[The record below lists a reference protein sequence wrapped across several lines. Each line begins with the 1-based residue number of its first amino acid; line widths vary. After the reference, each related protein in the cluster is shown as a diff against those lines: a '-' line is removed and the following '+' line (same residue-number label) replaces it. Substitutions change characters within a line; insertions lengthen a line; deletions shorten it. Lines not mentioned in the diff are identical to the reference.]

1 MRYLSA
7 RHHNGERKMDAERK
21 ITYLKQMELFS
32 SLDNEELFQV
42 GGKIIVKQFKK
53 NHTILFK
60 GDTNNYIYIIFDG
73 EVKVSQSTEDGKEV
87 ILFIHQAGEIFGET
101 SLVDRGNS
109 PALIAAT
116 KDTFCAIISM
126 KDLYSI
132 MFNYNDILER
142 LIHIL
147 SSRLCQSWELIQML
161 NSNNAPQRVKTLLMM
176 LAKRYGKNAREE
188 TILNIRLTHQ
198 SIANMTGLTRETV
211 TRVIDVWQ
219 RNGDISTKNKLI
231 QLNPAFMQQN

>member
-1 MRYLSA
+1 MDTA
-7 RHHNGERKMDAERK
+7 RKLE
-21 ITYLKQMELFS
+21 YLKQIDLFS
-32 SLDNEELFQV
+32 SLGTEDLLQV
-42 GGKIIVKQFKK
+42 GSKIVVKQFKK
-53 NHTILFK
+53 NEIILFR

-73 EVKVSQSTEDGKEV
+73 EVKVSQSTEDGKEI

-231 QLNPAFMQQN
+231 QLNPAFMQGN

>member
-1 MRYLSA
+1 
-7 RHHNGERKMDAERK
+7 MDAESK
-21 ITYLKQMELFS
+21 IAYLKQMELFS
-32 SLDNEELFQV
+32 SLGTEELLHV
-42 GGKIIVKQFKK
+42 GGKIIIKQYKK
-53 NHTILFK
+53 NDTILYK

-87 ILFIHQAGEIFGET
+87 ILCIHQSGEIFGET
-101 SLVDRGNS
+101 SLGGRGNNPS
-109 PALIAAT
+109 LIAAT
-116 KDTFCAIISM
+116 KDTLCAIISM
-126 KDLYSI
+126 NELYSI
-132 MFNYNDILER
+132 MLNNNDILER

-161 NSNNAPQRVKTLLMM
+161 NSNNAPHRIKTLLMM
-176 LAKRYGKNAREE
+176 LAKRYEKNAREE

-219 RNGDISTKNKLI
+219 RNGQISTKNKFI
-231 QLNPAFMQQN
+231 QLNPAFMQSN

>member
-1 MRYLSA
+1 M
-7 RHHNGERKMDAERK
+7 NTDRK
-21 ITYLKQMELFS
+21 IEYLKQMELFS
-32 SLDNEELFQV
+32 SLSPEELLQV
-42 GGKIIVKQFKK
+42 GGKIVVKQFKK
-53 NHTILFK
+53 NETILFR

-73 EVKVSQSTEDGKEV
+73 EVKVSQATEDGKEV
-87 ILFIHQAGEIFGET
+87 ILFIHQAGEIFGES
-101 SLVDRGNS
+101 SLVDKGNS

-116 KDTFCAIISM
+116 KDTLCAIISM
-126 KDLYSI
+126 KDFYTI
-132 MFNYNDILER
+132 MFNHNDILER

-161 NSNNAPQRVKTLLMM
+161 NSNNAPQRIKTLLMM
-176 LAKRYGKNAREE
+176 LAKRCGRNTREE

-198 SIANMTGLTRETV
+198 SIANMTGLARETV

-231 QLNPAFMQQN
+231 QLNPAFMQRN

>member
-1 MRYLSA
+1 MDTA
-7 RHHNGERKMDAERK
+7 RKSE
-21 ITYLKQMELFS
+21 YLKQVELFS
-32 SLDNEELFQV
+32 SLGTEDLLQV
-42 GGKIIVKQFKK
+42 GSKIVVKQFKK
-53 NHTILFK
+53 NDTILFK

-87 ILFIHQAGEIFGET
+87 ILFIHQTGEIFGET
-101 SLVDRGNS
+101 SLFDRGNS
-109 PALIAAT
+109 PALISAT
-116 KDTFCAIISM
+116 TDTLCAIISM

-198 SIANMTGLTRETV
+198 NIANMTGLTRETV

-231 QLNPAFMQQN
+231 QLNPAFMQGN

>member
-1 MRYLSA
+1 MDTA
-7 RHHNGERKMDAERK
+7 RKLE
-21 ITYLKQMELFS
+21 YLKQIDLFS
-32 SLDNEELFQV
+32 SLGTEDLLQV
-42 GGKIIVKQFKK
+42 GSKIVVKQFKK
-53 NHTILFK
+53 NEIILFR

-73 EVKVSQSTEDGKEV
+73 EVKVSQATEVGKEV
-87 ILFIHQAGEIFGET
+87 ILFIHQAGEIFGES
-101 SLVDRGNS
+101 SLVDKGNS

-116 KDTFCAIISM
+116 KDTLCAIISM
-126 KDLYSI
+126 KDFYTI
-132 MFNYNDILER
+132 MFNHNDILEK

-161 NSNNAPQRVKTLLMM
+161 NSNNAPQRIKTLLMM
-176 LAKRYGKNAREE
+176 LAKRCGRNTREE

-198 SIANMTGLTRETV
+198 SIANMTGLARETV

-231 QLNPAFMQQN
+231 QLNPAFMQRN

>member
-1 MRYLSA
+1 MDTA
-7 RHHNGERKMDAERK
+7 RKLE
-21 ITYLKQMELFS
+21 YLKQIDLFS
-32 SLDNEELFQV
+32 SLGTEDLLQV
-42 GGKIIVKQFKK
+42 GSKIVVKQFKK
-53 NHTILFK
+53 NEIILFR

-73 EVKVSQSTEDGKEV
+73 EVKVSQSTEDGKEI

-219 RNGDISTKNKLI
+219 RSGHISTKNKLI
-231 QLNPAFMQQN
+231 QLNPAFMQGN

>member
-1 MRYLSA
+1 MDTA
-7 RHHNGERKMDAERK
+7 RKLE
-21 ITYLKQMELFS
+21 YLKQIDLFS
-32 SLDNEELFQV
+32 SLGTEDLLQV
-42 GGKIIVKQFKK
+42 GSKIVVKQFKK
-53 NHTILFK
+53 NDTILFK
-60 GDTNNYIYIIFDG
+60 GDTNNYIYIIFEG
-73 EVKVSQSTEDGKEV
+73 EVKVSQSTEDGKEM

-101 SLVDRGNS
+101 SLFDRGNS
-109 PALIAAT
+109 PALISAT
-116 KDTFCAIISM
+116 KDTLCAIISM

-147 SSRLCQSWELIQML
+147 SSRLCQSLELIQML

-176 LAKRYGKNAREE
+176 LAKKYGRNAREE
-188 TILNIRLTHQ
+188 TTLNIRLTHQ

-231 QLNPAFMQQN
+231 QLNQAFMQRN

>member
-1 MRYLSA
+1 MDTA
-7 RHHNGERKMDAERK
+7 RKLE
-21 ITYLKQMELFS
+21 YLKQIDLFS
-32 SLDNEELFQV
+32 SLGTEDLLQV
-42 GGKIIVKQFKK
+42 GSKIVVKQFKK
-53 NHTILFK
+53 NEIILFR

-73 EVKVSQSTEDGKEV
+73 EVKVSQSTEDGKEI

-161 NSNNAPQRVKTLLMM
+161 NSNHAPQRVKTLLMM

-231 QLNPAFMQQN
+231 QLNPAFMQRN

>member
-1 MRYLSA
+1 MDTA
-7 RHHNGERKMDAERK
+7 RKLE
-21 ITYLKQMELFS
+21 YLKQIDLFS
-32 SLDNEELFQV
+32 SLGTEDLLQV
-42 GGKIIVKQFKK
+42 GSKIVVKQFKK
-53 NHTILFK
+53 NEIILFR

-73 EVKVSQSTEDGKEV
+73 EVKVSQSTEDGKEI

-161 NSNNAPQRVKTLLMM
+161 NSNHAPQRVKTLLMM

>member
-1 MRYLSA
+1 MDTA
-7 RHHNGERKMDAERK
+7 RKLE
-21 ITYLKQMELFS
+21 YLKQIDLFS
-32 SLDNEELFQV
+32 SLGTEDLLQV
-42 GGKIIVKQFKK
+42 GSKIVVKQFKK
-53 NHTILFK
+53 NEIILFR

-73 EVKVSQSTEDGKEV
+73 EVKVSQSTEDGKEI

-231 QLNPAFMQQN
+231 QLNPAFMQRT

>member
-1 MRYLSA
+1 MDTA
-7 RHHNGERKMDAERK
+7 RKLE
-21 ITYLKQMELFS
+21 YLKQIDLFS
-32 SLDNEELFQV
+32 SLGTEDLLQV
-42 GGKIIVKQFKK
+42 GSKIVVKQFKK
-53 NHTILFK
+53 NEIILFR

-73 EVKVSQSTEDGKEV
+73 EVKVSQSTEDGKEI

>member
-1 MRYLSA
+1 MDTA
-7 RHHNGERKMDAERK
+7 RKLE
-21 ITYLKQMELFS
+21 YLKQIDLFS
-32 SLDNEELFQV
+32 SLGTEDLLQV
-42 GGKIIVKQFKK
+42 GSKIVVKQFKK
-53 NHTILFK
+53 NDTILFK

-87 ILFIHQAGEIFGET
+87 ILFIHQTGEIFGET
-101 SLVDRGNS
+101 SLFDRGNS
-109 PALIAAT
+109 PALISAT
-116 KDTFCAIISM
+116 KDSLCAIISM

-161 NSNNAPQRVKTLLMM
+161 NSNNAPQRIKTLLKM
-176 LAKRYGKNAREE
+176 LAKRYGRNAREE
-188 TILNIRLTHQ
+188 TVLNIRLTHQ

-219 RNGDISTKNKLI
+219 RNGHISTKNKLI
-231 QLNPAFMQQN
+231 QLNPAFMQGN

>member
-1 MRYLSA
+1 MDTA
-7 RHHNGERKMDAERK
+7 RKLE
-21 ITYLKQMELFS
+21 YLKQIDLFS
-32 SLDNEELFQV
+32 SLGTEDLLQV
-42 GGKIIVKQFKK
+42 GSKIVVKQFKK
-53 NHTILFK
+53 NEIILFR

-73 EVKVSQSTEDGKEV
+73 EVKVSQSTEYGKEI

-142 LIHIL
+142 LINIL

-161 NSNNAPQRVKTLLMM
+161 NSNNAPQRIKTLLKM
-176 LAKRYGKNAREE
+176 LAKRYGRNTREE
-188 TILNIRLTHQ
+188 TVLNIRLTHQ

>member
-1 MRYLSA
+1 MDTA
-7 RHHNGERKMDAERK
+7 RKSE
-21 ITYLKQMELFS
+21 YLKQVELFS
-32 SLDNEELFQV
+32 SLGTEDLLQV
-42 GGKIIVKQFKK
+42 GSKIVVKQFKK
-53 NHTILFK
+53 NDTILFK

-87 ILFIHQAGEIFGET
+87 ILFIHQTGEIFGET
-101 SLVDRGNS
+101 SLFDRGNS
-109 PALIAAT
+109 PALISAT
-116 KDTFCAIISM
+116 TDTLCAIISM

-176 LAKRYGKNAREE
+176 LAKRYGRNAREE

-198 SIANMTGLTRETV
+198 NIANMTGLTRETV

-231 QLNPAFMQQN
+231 QLNPAFMQGN

>member
-1 MRYLSA
+1 MDTA
-7 RHHNGERKMDAERK
+7 RKLE
-21 ITYLKQMELFS
+21 YLKQIDLFS
-32 SLDNEELFQV
+32 SLGTEDLLQV
-42 GGKIIVKQFKK
+42 GSKIVVKQFKK
-53 NHTILFK
+53 NEIILFR

-73 EVKVSQSTEDGKEV
+73 EVKVSQSTEDGKEI

-161 NSNNAPQRVKTLLMM
+161 NSNHAPQRVKTLLMM

-219 RNGDISTKNKLI
+219 RNGYISTKNKLI

>member
-1 MRYLSA
+1 M
-7 RHHNGERKMDAERK
+7 GKTMDAERK
-21 ITYLKQMELFS
+21 IAYLKQMELFS
-32 SLDNEELFQV
+32 SLGTEELLHV
-42 GGKIIVKQFKK
+42 GSKIIVKLFKK
-53 NHTILFK
+53 NDTILFK

-101 SLVDRGNS
+101 SLVDRGNN
-109 PALIAAT
+109 PLLIEAT
-116 KDTFCAIISM
+116 KDTICATISM
-126 KDLYSI
+126 KELYSI
-132 MFNYNDILER
+132 MVNYNDILER

-161 NSNNAPQRVKTLLMM
+161 NYNHAPQRIKTLLMM
-176 LAKRYGKNAREE
+176 LAKRYEKNARQE

-219 RNGDISTKNKLI
+219 RNGEISTKNKFI
-231 QLNPAFMQQN
+231 QLNPAFMQGI

>member
-1 MRYLSA
+1 
-7 RHHNGERKMDAERK
+7 MDAERK
-21 ITYLKQMELFS
+21 IAYLKQMELFS
-32 SLDNEELFQV
+32 SLGTEELLQV
-42 GGKIIVKQFKK
+42 GGKIVVKQFKK
-53 NHTILFK
+53 NETILFR

-73 EVKVSQSTEDGKEV
+73 EVKVSQATEVGKEV
-87 ILFIHQAGEIFGET
+87 ILFIHQAGEIFGES
-101 SLVDRGNS
+101 SLVDKGNS

-116 KDTFCAIISM
+116 KDTLCAIISM
-126 KDLYSI
+126 KDFYTI
-132 MFNYNDILER
+132 MFNHNDILER

-161 NSNNAPQRVKTLLMM
+161 NSNNAPQRIKTLLMM
-176 LAKRYGKNAREE
+176 LAKRCGRNAREE

-198 SIANMTGLTRETV
+198 SIANMTGLARETV

-231 QLNPAFMQQN
+231 QLNPAFMQRN

>member
-1 MRYLSA
+1 MDTA
-7 RHHNGERKMDAERK
+7 RKLE
-21 ITYLKQMELFS
+21 YLKQIDLFS
-32 SLDNEELFQV
+32 SLGAEDLLQV
-42 GGKIIVKQFKK
+42 GSKIVVRQFKK
-53 NHTILFK
+53 NEIILFR

-73 EVKVSQSTEDGKEV
+73 EVKVSQSTEDGKEI

-132 MFNYNDILER
+132 MSNYNDILER

-219 RNGDISTKNKLI
+219 RNGHISTKNKLI

>member
-1 MRYLSA
+1 MDTA
-7 RHHNGERKMDAERK
+7 RKLE
-21 ITYLKQMELFS
+21 YLKQIDLFS
-32 SLDNEELFQV
+32 SLGTEDLLQV
-42 GGKIIVKQFKK
+42 GSKIVVKQFKK
-53 NHTILFK
+53 NEIILFR

-73 EVKVSQSTEDGKEV
+73 EVKVSQSTEDGKEI

-161 NSNNAPQRVKTLLMM
+161 NSNHAPQRVKTLLMM

-211 TRVIDVWQ
+211 TRIIDVWQ

>member
-1 MRYLSA
+1 MDTA
-7 RHHNGERKMDAERK
+7 RKSE
-21 ITYLKQMELFS
+21 YLKQVELFS
-32 SLDNEELFQV
+32 SLGTEDLLQV
-42 GGKIIVKQFKK
+42 GSKIVVKQFKK
-53 NHTILFK
+53 NDTILFK

-87 ILFIHQAGEIFGET
+87 ILFIHQTGEIFGET
-101 SLVDRGNS
+101 SLFDRGNS
-109 PALIAAT
+109 PALISAT
-116 KDTFCAIISM
+116 TDTLCAIISM

-231 QLNPAFMQQN
+231 QLNPAFMQGN

>member
-1 MRYLSA
+1 
-7 RHHNGERKMDAERK
+7 MDAERK
-21 ITYLKQMELFS
+21 IEYLKQVELFS
-32 SLDNEELFQV
+32 SLGPKDLLQV
-42 GGKIIVKQFKK
+42 GSKIVVKHFKK
-53 NHTILFK
+53 NEIILFR
-60 GDTNNYIYIIFDG
+60 GDTNNYIYIIFEG

-101 SLVDRGNS
+101 SLFDRGNS
-109 PALIAAT
+109 PALISAT
-116 KDTFCAIISM
+116 KNTLCAVISM
-126 KDLYSI
+126 NDLYSI

-147 SSRLCQSWELIQML
+147 SSRLCHSWELIQML
-161 NSNNAPQRVKTLLMM
+161 NSNNAPQRIKTLLMM
-176 LAKRYGKNAREE
+176 LAKRSGRNTREE

-219 RNGDISTKNKLI
+219 RNGEISTINKHFK
-231 QLNPAFMQQN
+231 LNPAFMQRI